1 VRTPF
6 ERSLRE
12 SDSRHR
18 NLIHF
23 IPDIVYKTDARGRF
37 QVLNHAVT
45 ILGYR
50 PAELIGKSFTSIIH
64 SDDVSRIHRVL
75 NNAKSFPSPAS
86 SRQVV
91 TLNEPP
97 VWLLRLA
104 NMEARLLPKAGE
116 GPAEPNAIYGEISAS
131 AYYGRAAAGQNK
143 KFMGM
148 AGTIR
153 DISGRQRSEEFL
165 RKMFGVVDQSPV
177 SIIITDKNGTIEYIN
192 PEFIRVRGY
201 SPQEIIGKNV
211 RVLKSNYH
219 PPEFYEQLVQ
229 TLLRDGEWRGEL
241 INRKKDGKLYWESVT
256 ISSVRD
262 PKGEISNFIAI
273 QEDITEKK
281 HTQKQLK
288 TLKEKE
294 TMLREIHHRVKNN
307 LQIIS
312 SLMNLQMH
320 SIPDEQTIK
329 VFKQCEDRIRAMA
342 LIHEKLYQSDDLQK
356 IDFKEYLRSFVFH
369 IIHSHRLDHGKIKI
383 EMDIDNIFLNIDI
396 AIPCGLIF
404 NELVT
409 NAIKH
414 AFPRKKNGIIDI
426 SMKTKGKVY
435 VFKIGDNGMG
445 LPDDFDIKKTTS
457 LGLQLVEMLVKQLR
471 GTLESG
477 THGDYTV
484 FEIVFPRQVPGRV

>member
-1 VRTPF
+1 M
-6 ERSLRE
+6 
-12 SDSRHR
+12 
-18 NLIHF
+18 
-23 IPDIVYKTDARGRF
+23 YKTDSRGRF
-37 QVLNHAVT
+37 RVLNHAVT

-50 PAELIGKSFTSIIH
+50 PAELIGKHFTTIIH
-64 SDDVSRIHRVL
+64 PDDASRVQREL
-75 NNAKSFPSPAS
+75 NNAKNFPSPAAF
-86 SRQVV
+86 RQAI

-97 VWLLRLA
+97 VWLLKHA
-104 NMEARLLPKAGE
+104 NLEARLLPKAGGGSGDPHE
-116 GPAEPNAIYGEISAS
+116 IYGEISS
-131 AYYGRAAAGQNK
+131 CAYYNRGIDGQNR
-143 KFMGM
+143 KFMGV

-153 DISGRQRSEEFL
+153 DISGRKRSEEFL

-192 PEFIRVRGY
+192 PVFIRVRGY
-201 SPQEIIGKNV
+201 SPEEIIGRNV
-211 RVLKSNYH
+211 HVLKSNYH
-219 PPEFYEQLVQ
+219 PPEFYEQLKQ
-229 TLLRDGEWRGEL
+229 TLLRDGEWRGEI
-241 INRKKDGKLYWESVT
+241 INRKKDGRLYWESVT

-329 VFKQCEDRIRAMA
+329 VFKQCENRIRAMA
-342 LIHEKLYQSDDLQK
+342 LIHEKLYQSNDLQK
-356 IDFKEYLRSFVFH
+356 IDFKEYLKSFVFH

-383 EMDIDNIFLNIDI
+383 NMEIQRVFLNIDI
-396 AIPCGLIF
+396 AIPCGLVF

-414 AFPRKKNGIIDI
+414 AFPRRRNGIIGI
-426 SMKTKGKVY
+426 SMKARGKMY
-435 VFKIGDNGMG
+435 VFVIKDNGRG
-445 LPDDFDIKKTTS
+445 LPADFDIKKSTS
-457 LGLQLVEMLVKQLR
+457 LGLQLVEMLVKQLKGKLEAGRR
-471 GTLESG
+471 GE
-477 THGDYTV
+477 YTV
-484 FEIVFPRQVPGRV
+484 FEIIFPRQVGVEL